1 MENLLAIEMRKTQ
14 ILTNRPIYQ
23 VLSILDLNKALW
35 IYEFCHD
42 YVKPKY
48 GENAKLCYMDIDSF
62 VVYVKQIM
70 CTNTLKKRLKQGLTL
85 KRQSYLKENNDE
97 NGKP

>member
-1 MENLLAIEMRKTQ
+1 
-14 ILTNRPIYQ
+14 
-23 VLSILDLNKALW
+23 
-35 IYEFCHD
+35 
-42 YVKPKY
+42 
-48 GENAKLCYMDIDSF
+48 MDIDSF

-70 CTNTLKKRLKQGLTL
+70 CTNTLKKRLKRGLTL

>member
-1 MENLLAIEMRKTQ
+1 M
-14 ILTNRPIYQ
+14 
-23 VLSILDLNKALW
+23 
-35 IYEFCHD
+35 YEFCHD

-62 VVYVKQIM
+62 IVYVKQIIRA
-70 CTNTLKKRLKQGLTL
+70 NTLKKRLKQGLEL

-97 NGKP
+97 NEKP

>member
-1 MENLLAIEMRKTQ
+1 
-14 ILTNRPIYQ
+14 
-23 VLSILDLNKALW
+23 
-35 IYEFCHD
+35 
-42 YVKPKY
+42 
-48 GENAKLCYMDIDSF
+48 MDIDSF

-70 CTNTLKKRLKQGLTL
+70 CTSTLKKRLKQSLAL